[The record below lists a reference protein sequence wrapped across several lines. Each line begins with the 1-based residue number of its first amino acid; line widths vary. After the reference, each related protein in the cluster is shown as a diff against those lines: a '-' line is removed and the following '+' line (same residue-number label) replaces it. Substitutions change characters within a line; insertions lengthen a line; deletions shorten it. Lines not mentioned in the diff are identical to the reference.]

1 MSEANHKS
9 RGRRVAASEG
19 ENAST
24 RTAGII
30 ELSKQIMPPYLL
42 LLLIRKHNYFVAM
55 RMRN

>member
-9 RGRRVAASEG
+9 RGRRVATSKG

-30 ELSKQIMPPYLL
+30 ELKQA
-42 LLLIRKHNYFVAM
+42 NYASLPSSSFDPKA
-55 RMRN
+55 